1 MKQLFE
7 ALARQCGR
15 VIPACRSQFL
25 YAGPVAC
32 ILVSFA
38 VSGCVVE
45 AAHPPPPAVSIP
57 KPTARL
63 MAREATPKCTYSDAD
78 PVAVSAAA
86 TDRRSDASDGAAE
99 LTAADP
105 EAKVTAALETVER
118 RERERD
124 CFRDSEQRVR
134 AKLMELQASVRA
146 MVGAMEKQKV
156 ASSR

>member
-32 ILVSFA
+32 LLVSFA

-57 KPTARL
+57 KPTARM
-63 MAREATPKCTYSDAD
+63 MARETAPKCTYSDAD
-78 PVAVSAAA
+78 PVAVSAS
-86 TDRRSDASDGAAE
+86 RGAAE

-105 EAKVTAALETVER
+105 DAKLTAALETVER

-146 MVGAMEKQKV
+146 MVRAMEKQKV
-156 ASSR
+156 ASSD